1 MKQLNNKEIKEICKK
16 LEEQFGLNELNLDYL
31 FFLNNDNKIFLINRD
46 YLRLNFDLL
55 RVNSF
60 GLYFGKIENTGIR
73 LSVSCT
79 QLIGKKAIKNVLETD
94 NKDEWL
100 NGKDLECDKKLF
112 NWHIIKSNDDF
123 LGCGYCKNGAVMNFI
138 PKKK

>member
-100 NGKDLECDKKLF
+100 NGKDLE
-112 NWHIIKSNDDF
+112 F
-123 LGCGYCKNGAVMNFI
+123 LVNSR
-138 PKKK
+138 